1 MSGQKPCVRCLI
13 AELDYDEYTQ
23 SLLDYI
29 KSVPADRRVSEEEYQ
44 RRLGFCRSCGRL
56 LSGMCL
62 ECGCYVEVRAL
73 KPNAECASAEKR
85 W

>member
-1 MSGQKPCVRCLI
+1 MTGKKPCIKCLL

-29 KSVPADRRVSEEEYQ
+29 KSVPEDRRADEATYQ
-44 RRLGFCRSCGRL
+44 ARLELCRSCESL
-56 LSGMCL
+56 VSGMCK
-62 ECGCYVEVRAL
+62 ECGCYVELRAL
-73 KPNAECASAEKR
+73 KPGAQCAGGVKK